1 MAGNDD
7 IFDGMPESDDFSFG
21 SGRPPAQNLN
31 QAIRYTVGDMGKGV
45 RESIATRKGG
55 LDILRNSLPNSIS
68 GDVDSITDM
77 AGAIQDEVMK
87 GITDLKKETSGLA
100 GMLAKLMPKDSKLEG
115 LFKSIQEKLGA
126 DTAAREQQN
135 EQQQKEQEIQEGI
148 LSALGQLT
156 EKSHIDAM
164 AQQAIQA
171 KSGAT
176 TNVLLQ
182 NIYAETNLTRHFHY
196 EVSNKYYRKS
206 LELQY
211 HTLFAVRENVEF
223 AKFAFETQT
232 KQLEAIVRN
241 TSLPDVLKT
250 RTQEFYEAEMKGRI
264 RQALLNNFYSRFN
277 PMENFKKNAI
287 RKIRS
292 TFSGFIEGVKGSKEA
307 LDALSA
313 LDSMEEMGL
322 TKGYMA
328 GEMIGDTIK
337 KYIGNKLK
345 PVVAKMPGFG
355 RASRTLASFT
365 QDPAGM
371 AARLRDRITGD
382 GMISKGLRKIL
393 GIAAGLGG
401 ASESRSVQFGRYNL
415 DEVRPFDGRAHQAL
429 VKVIPGYLA
438 RIHAEMAILREHFV
452 SFKGDKDYNDA
463 VHKHRLIFDTHDD
476 MFRTKKQFERNV
488 SDRIYKQVEGNLLRS
503 LGAFHD
509 ALGRLGVKVPEKMKK
524 NINVG
529 MCKYFLEY
537 NGRVKSDLF
546 ADSTFLSCM
555 PNEGTINY
563 CKEIAPVV
571 WDNFATDTYLQKSL
585 YACAENVKTDIP
597 AYDKLYKELYKS
609 GYADLLVGN
618 NLDSHK
624 KYQPGATLNLNQ
636 KRGKTGTAFIAGTRD
651 NAGNIIFDNNNY
663 NAGVLSFLD
672 DVQNVRLMDK
682 VYASVDDKEK
692 AKLIQSMS
700 DTDENVQKMDKYVNT
715 ALGYLGIPE
724 LNEDNI
730 EKFIKIYGN
739 KARDKFEE
747 YFGLDFTT
755 MGKDAEK
762 IYQFASDYAE
772 AKMKMLDKSLP
783 ARERVMWKQKAEKS
797 LKLLKFKTKNAAK
810 YHYANTNFKAL
821 RDDAWDVT
829 KAAGSKA
836 WDLTKDAGG
845 FMYENFTTA
854 GMKKDFQHAKA
865 WIQKK
870 WNDST
875 WVAWLKEQWARI
887 KVMSPEEVGAWFSQ
901 KTTEVC
907 IFIVSWC
914 PEPLRETVE
923 KALKR
928 AQGIANSTFNWFVT
942 KYRQAK
948 DGTLKDS
955 LLASWRE
962 FKDKSGNILQRIR
975 EDGFVDGVFVPYEK
989 EIQDFKDRV
998 KAVFGF
1004 HKEYKEGDLITR
1016 DEMFTKFGKHTG
1028 PDADAM
1034 LLPPGAATGVDG
1046 KITLPDGTEVR
1057 RKEGHD
1063 SQYRIEKVGNFIN
1076 AVGAEA
1082 SAFQQASRNPLTLVG
1097 YASKKIG
1104 QVKRMWK
1111 NRPRDKED
1119 LEHEYKRMYSAE
1131 EINAGLAPR
1140 FDAWVET
1147 MGYRIKTDLNDHW
1160 LVKFIKTT
1168 REWDKKIAKGILS
1181 TITGIGRGKGK
1192 KGLLRHA
1199 VELPFKAIFGGSRA
1213 IIRSGNKGILGAIL
1227 KTAPFKLGMPAHLGF
1242 KAADATL
1249 SGISSLFAKI
1259 FKRKKQEGKTDEVAV
1274 EEAKEEAEKAGEEVT
1289 EEHVQ
1294 EVLEAQAAEESG
1306 IEEQLN
1312 EGQEG
1317 QEGNTNVSQKGSGGL
1332 LNSTRKLEKGLL
1344 KGIFKRVTGIGLG
1357 KGKKGLIR
1365 QAAGAPLAAA
1375 SAVAQ
1380 SGSSGVLG
1388 ALLKTMP
1395 AGLGTP
1401 FIKVFGLL
1409 NALTTK
1415 VNKVVDKE
1423 IKEREEEDDSSDSK
1437 RKGSWMGRL
1446 KNRVVGWF
1454 KGTGEKK
1461 GVMQRAKEFI
1471 QENKGKLTVLGILG
1485 GLYGIMKATGMDVK
1499 DMVKGIKDIVST
1511 VSSVFVGTKDF
1522 LSKAFSLI
1530 PGVSP
1535 EAAGWLGTLATLGAG
1550 YYMFKHPIK
1559 TLTGGFK
1566 AGKWIFD
1573 KVTGRDRKKKAA
1585 ANFAKKRKLVE
1596 ERRAK
1601 QAAKRQADIDNRK
1614 KQFREHIDKRN
1625 AADPKKNAKPGAPD
1639 TKAGAKPGAKPGV
1652 KPSVDL
1658 KNNAPKGLNPP
1669 KTPKGKG
1676 LFSAVVHAISV
1687 MAAPVVEFGQKAVD
1701 WVWGQLKEKITM
1713 VVNAAKDTI
1722 DAVQKKLDAMGK
1734 AWKRFKN
1741 RIKNLCKFWDKP
1753 KTYAGKIVDRI
1764 KTKLGKKVVAK
1775 VAAKGVGKFA
1785 AYVAGATNPVGWV
1798 INAIMSVWDTFYI
1811 VKYWL
1816 VDKMDLLSSILH
1828 QMLGFD
1834 FWTFQEPN
1842 NEWSIYG
1849 IGTWDE
1855 NGHHPIGELTDSEL
1869 AELESDD
1876 IDENTGELKQSKQ
1889 EQEAKNNAQAP
1900 SVADNTTTTSA
1911 GNTGGS
1917 SSTTA
1922 GSGGGL
1928 NVPAPATIAGGN
1940 KGGGGSSIAPP
1951 RTSDSKTIQK
1961 NNAAG
1966 GSGGGGGGTTKAPPN
1981 TSDSKAIK
1989 ENNKKREEEK
1999 KTKENERR
2007 RRRGQLILTPTKL
2020 MNPKAKHA
2028 KKAQKLLDK
2037 GPSEHQKQYYL
2048 GSPFIDGKVN
2058 ESQSFPLNKKWKKG
2072 DVLTG
2077 IVKKQ
2082 IDLNKLN
2089 PDFAARLA
2097 NAAQDIF
2104 ERTGIKMRL
2113 RSGFRPP
2120 DVQKGFYK
2128 YRVKRTDKNGNL
2140 VYKGLTENHRTI
2152 DYIVGEDAKGRLD
2165 LKTTFPGQGY
2175 VAPPGTG
2182 RHETGTAVDIEVGDY
2197 GIGKNNNAYYS
2208 WLDEPLK
2215 KQGIWRS
2222 LIPENKGSSG
2232 GTLENWHV
2240 QPMKGVK
2247 MDGDKYNHLYKDD
2260 VGDGFNPTEEGQKEE
2275 KREQQTLSK
2284 VEQAQA
2290 DNTKTQTE
2298 AATNT
2303 ADTLSTAADT
2313 AAGASTAPTTPAS
2326 TGGGG
2331 GGSTAPASAPAATA
2345 AASLPS
2351 PSTAGGGYSSP
2362 GTTDTM
2368 SGSFSGEIHD
2378 RTTHSLLS
2386 QQLDVQRKML
2396 AELVKVSSVFTGQV
2410 PPGGAN
2416 NQPQAKQIPAPA
2428 ITLKRQTEFSD
2439 LLI

>member
-21 SGRPPAQNLN
+21 SGRPPAQNMN

-115 LFKSIQEKLGA
+115 LFKSIQDKLGA

-747 YFGLDFTT
+747 YFGLDFKT

-914 PEPLRETVE
+914 PEPFRDTVE

-948 DGTLKDS
+948 DGTLKES

-962 FKDKSGNILQRIR
+962 FKDKSGNILQKIR

-989 EIQDFKDRV
+989 EIQDFRDRV

-1034 LLPPGAATGVDG
+1034 LLPPGATTGVDG

-1259 FKRKKQEGKTDEVAV
+1259 FRRKKQEGKTDEVAV

-1317 QEGNTNVSQKGSGGL
+1317 QEGDTNVSQKGSGGL

-1601 QAAKRQADIDNRK
+1601 QAAKKQADIDNRK

-1625 AADPKKNAKPGAPD
+1625 AADPKKNAKPGTPD
-1639 TKAGAKPGAKPGV
+1639 TKAGAKPGGK
-1652 KPSVDL
+1652 
-1658 KNNAPKGLNPP
+1658 P
-1669 KTPKGKG
+1669 KTPPSIVPDKTPSKLPKKPPAGGKIFTAFFKAIAAWSPWSW
-1676 LFSAVVHAISV
+1676 LSWLKDIAVWTLEKSKQIIDALDNTLEK
-1687 MAAPVVEFGQKAVD
+1687 AKDLWRRLTTRLKNLWKAV
-1701 WVWGQLKEKITM
+1701 
-1713 VVNAAKDTI
+1713 
-1722 DAVQKKLDAMGK
+1722 
-1734 AWKRFKN
+1734 KN
-1741 RIKNLCKFWDKP
+1741 P
-1753 KTYAGKIVDRI
+1753 KS
-1764 KTKLGKKVVAK
+1764 KLGKLAVKLVTKVGKK
-1775 VAAKGVGKFA
+1775 VAEKAGKMIA
-1785 AYVAGATNPVGWV
+1785 SLASGPVGWV
-1798 INAIMSVWDTFYI
+1798 LTVLFAATDIAYVL
-1811 VKYWL
+1811 KYWL
-1816 VDKMDLLSSILH
+1816 QDDMEFFSALLH
-1828 QMLGFD
+1828 QLLGLD
-1834 FWTFQEPN
+1834 FLNWTEPKS
-1842 NEWSIYG
+1842 EYFPPP
-1849 IGTWDE
+1849 T
-1855 NGHHPIGELTDSEL
+1855 GHQPIGGLSEEDAKALDS
-1869 AELESDD
+1869 
-1876 IDENTGELKQSKQ
+1876 DEYGDNGEPIQKKDTN
-1889 EQEAKNNAQAP
+1889 EAKNNAQTP

-1928 NVPAPATIAGGN
+1928 NVPAPASTAGGASAPASIAGGN

-1966 GSGGGGGGTTKAPPN
+1966 GSGGGGGGGSAKAPPR
-1981 TSDSKAIK
+1981 TSDSKTIE
-1989 ENNKKREEEK
+1989 ENNKKLK
-1999 KTKENERR
+1999 
-2007 RRRGQLILTPTKL
+2007 GGH
-2020 MNPKAKHA
+2020 NPKKGKYVLGAGPYAEQAKEIA
-2028 KKAQKLLDK
+2028 KKGITLKLLNPTTK
-2037 GPSEHQKQYYL
+2037 QKEEAKKHTD
-2048 GSPFIDGKVN
+2048 SPFIEPKWGSTAQEFSNTKDMTPDAKKR
-2058 ESQSFPLNKKWKKG
+2058 LN
-2072 DVLTG
+2072 L
-2077 IVKKQ
+2077 
-2082 IDLNKLN
+2082 L
-2089 PDFAARLA
+2089 ARLYYEQYGRLLPV
-2097 NAAQDIF
+2097 NDGIRLLSTQ
-2104 ERTGIKMRL
+2104 IKMWERESKVKFNPSEPRYKATARL
-2113 RSGFRPP
+2113 KAAGGVDYSNHKFKDNTTGKIIYHNSTQPP
-2120 DVQKGFYK
+2120 LDPTDPEKK
-2128 YRVKRTDKNGNL
+2128 KRKNWTL
-2140 VYKGLTENHRTI
+2140 L
-2152 DYIVGEDAKGRLD
+2152 AKGSV
-2165 LKTTFPGQGY
+2165 GY
-2175 VAPPGTG
+2175 PN
-2182 RHETGTAVDIEVGDY
+2182 
-2197 GIGKNNNAYYS
+2197 IGKNGKLNTAHGRGDAADLSTANTVFWNKVDCNDTQPYAPYDGLLESAGLVRLSKFNGKPSRPERWHVY
-2208 WLDEPLK
+2208 PK
-2215 KQGIWRS
+2215 GK
-2222 LIPENKGSSG
+2222 IPEHPTDAPEDPIGGSPQE
-2232 GTLENWHV
+2232 LQEHFNQV
-2240 QPMKGVK
+2240 PPNDKPEGV
-2247 MDGDKYNHLYKDD
+2247 GE
-2260 VGDGFNPTEEGQKEE
+2260 PTNM
-2275 KREQQTLSK
+2275 SP

-2326 TGGGG
+2326 TGGG